1 MKGEDSIKWKRDLKR
16 GGLENKER
24 NTVVNKTVFVTNFK

>member
-16 GGLENKER
+16 GVSENLVR
-24 NTVVNKTVFVTNFK
+24 NTVVIKTVFVTNFK